1 MYTAV
6 LGITWQACWHS
17 SAVENVRVCPFTV
30 DPLKNPFISKQSAL
44 SFLASKK
51 ENEQVNWLN
60 WHSCPN
66 LTTEKTRCNFFTFL
80 IVEAYLRLVQVCP
93 ERAWLVFF
101 LPLVTLARDGLDF
114 SGGAAAEAPY
124 LSRKYFTQ
132 QSQNSPHPSLNRKVI
147 TLTNSNFPHPP
158 IVRKFITL
166 TVPKKEEGGKSSQIW
181 ANWVIYFNMSYM
193 LRALKLTC
201 SVQVLFIFSAF
212 STLKPSWANKRFS
225 ETFM

>member
-17 SAVENVRVCPFTV
+17 SAVKNVRVCPFTG
-30 DPLKNPFISKQSAL
+30 DTLKNAFISKQSAL
-44 SFLASKK
+44 PFLASKK

-66 LTTEKTRCNFFTFL
+66 LTTEKTRWNFFTFL

-114 SGGAAAEAPY
+114 SGGAAAAAGGELGHSAGAIDDQ
-124 LSRKYFTQ
+124 KG
-132 QSQNSPHPSLNRKVI
+132 NSGEECKRREKTRHG
-147 TLTNSNFPHPP
+147 FPWYE
-158 IVRKFITL
+158 L
-166 TVPKKEEGGKSSQIW
+166 KKH
-181 ANWVIYFNMSYM
+181 
-193 LRALKLTC
+193 
-201 SVQVLFIFSAF
+201 
-212 STLKPSWANKRFS
+212 
-225 ETFM
+225 